1 MPETTLIRT
10 LADIGAIDPERL
22 TLLHPRTRDSDALVY
37 RDPTTGVIVLGGEY
51 SGDDRYVRGEL
62 DPLTGQVESAEDDR
76 DTVRRVAD
84 FGRFARRRRIV
95 DVGCGSGTFL
105 RAIAPLAAH
114 AAGVELNHACV
125 RQLREDGFSVES
137 DIEDLAGEFDT
148 AYMFHVLEHLPDPLD
163 ALARIGSRLSGE
175 GALLVI
181 EVPSANDL
189 LIRMGCAAFFDFTF
203 WSQHL
208 VLHTRDSLQ
217 RLLRAGGFATLFVKG
232 IQRYGPANHLRWL
245 AEGRAGG
252 HESWL
257 SLLDS
262 EELVRSY
269 EKSLSSVDATDT
281 LVAIAQP
288 LGERS

>member
-1 MPETTLIRT
+1 MPETTLFRT
-10 LADIGAIDPERL
+10 LADIEAIDPKRL
-22 TLLHPRTRDSDALVY
+22 TVLHPRTRDSDTVVY
-37 RDPTTGVIVLGGEY
+37 RDPVTGVIVLGAEY
-51 SGDDRYVRGEL
+51 SGDDRYVRGEVDL
-62 DPLTGQVESAEDDR
+62 LTGQVESAEDER
-76 DTVRRVAD
+76 DTNRRVAD

-95 DVGCGSGTFL
+95 DVGCGSGSFL
-105 RAIAPLAAH
+105 RAIAPLSAH
-114 AAGVELNHACV
+114 DAGVELNRECV
-125 RQLREDGFSVES
+125 KAPRGDGFSVEPH
-137 DIEDLAGEFDT
+137 IEDLSGEFDT

-163 ALARIGSRLSGE
+163 ALARVGSRLSGD

-189 LIRMGCAAFFDFTF
+189 LIRMGCTAFLDFTF

-217 RLLRAGGFATLFVKG
+217 RLLWAAGFAPLFVKG

-245 AEGRAGG
+245 AEGRPGG
-252 HESWL
+252 HDSWL

-262 EELVRSY
+262 DELVRSY

-281 LVAIAQP
+281 LVAVARP
-288 LGERS
+288 LSERP